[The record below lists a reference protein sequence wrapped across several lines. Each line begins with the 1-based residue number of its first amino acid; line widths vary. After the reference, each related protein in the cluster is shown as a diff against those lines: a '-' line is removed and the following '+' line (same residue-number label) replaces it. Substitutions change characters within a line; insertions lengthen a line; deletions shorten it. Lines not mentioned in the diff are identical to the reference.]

1 MADPIVSDP
10 RIEKYL
16 ARNAMLQARKD
27 PWNAHFQRL
36 AENFLNRKAD
46 FTSSIAPG
54 DFLYKT
60 TFDNTGEIAAMQ
72 SASVY
77 MSMLWPDSSR
87 TFVLRPVDEFK
98 DEPGVEE
105 HFRYAT
111 KQVQRYMDAPRAGLL
126 PALQEFEID
135 QQVFGT
141 AGVAT
146 LEGTDESLPV
156 VYEAWNIKGMRI
168 SENAQGFVDMIF
180 YSDPKTVRQVVEDYG
195 LENVSVIVAGLF
207 AAGKYEE
214 KVEVLKVI
222 EPRALADRQIIDKDG
237 VVMGAKLGAMGMPIR
252 TLHID
257 VANKKIMKEAGYQ
270 EMPVAVGRAIKTIGE
285 EYGRSNAMMAMP
297 DVLSMNA
304 LKEAI
309 IRATEKQL
317 DPPLG
322 VLDDGRL
329 GGGTIDTSAG
339 ALNVFNSS
347 GRMTGDKPVFPL
359 FTVGELQS
367 AEKLMV
373 SFKENIT
380 QAFGLDRL
388 LDLNNSTQMT
398 AFETSVRNRMRGE
411 SLGAPFARQIAEVFT
426 PTIERTVSILYRKGL
441 LGMRDSGLIATL
453 KTTWARLLGK
463 PVHVIPKIV
472 AAAIDAGLDVYEVEY
487 ISPAQRFMQSEKL
500 QGIFTAAEFFQKMA
514 IIPGFEPIADLVDV
528 DAMGYDVIKYSGAPS
543 TTGRVATEVKAIRKG
558 RADAQAEMAKMEQM
572 QKASEVARNAGS
584 AMQSAGMGANQGGA

>member
-1 MADPIVSDP
+1 MADTIMTSDP

-16 ARNAMLQARKD
+16 SRNQQLQSRKD
-27 PWNAHFQRL
+27 PWNPLFQRL
-36 AENFLNRKAD
+36 AEVFLNRKAD

-54 DFLYKT
+54 DFLYKN

-72 SASVY
+72 AASVY

-98 DEPGVEE
+98 DAPGVEE

-141 AGVAT
+141 SGVAT
-146 LEGTDESLPV
+146 LENDDESLPV

-180 YSDPKTVRQVVEDYG
+180 YSDPKTVRQVVEDYK
-195 LENVSVIVAGLF
+195 LENVSAVVRALY
-207 AAGKYEE
+207 ADGKYEE

-222 EPRALADRQIIDKDG
+222 EPRALSDRQGKAG
-237 VVMGAKLGAMGMPIR
+237 MLGMPIR

-257 VANKKIMKEAGYQ
+257 VANKTIMKEGGYQ

-285 EYGRSNAMMAMP
+285 ELGRSNAMMALP
-297 DVLSMNA
+297 DALSMNC

-339 ALNVFNSS
+339 ALNVFNAS

-441 LGMRDSGLIATL
+441 LGMKDSGFIASL
-453 KTTWARLLGK
+453 KTAWAKILGK

-472 AAAIDAGLDVYEVEY
+472 SEAIEAGLDVYEVEY

-500 QGIFTAAEFFQKMA
+500 QGIFTAAEFFQKLA
-514 IIPGFEPIADLVDV
+514 VVPGFEAVADLVDV
-528 DAMGYDVIKYSGAPS
+528 DATGRDVIKYSGAPS
-543 TTGRVATEVKAIRKG
+543 TMARVKTEVDAIRKG
-558 RADAQAEMAKMEQM
+558 RAEAQMEQAKMEQM
-572 QKASEVARNAGS
+572 KNASEVARNAGS
-584 AMQSAGMGANQGGA
+584 AAQSMGMGNQGGM